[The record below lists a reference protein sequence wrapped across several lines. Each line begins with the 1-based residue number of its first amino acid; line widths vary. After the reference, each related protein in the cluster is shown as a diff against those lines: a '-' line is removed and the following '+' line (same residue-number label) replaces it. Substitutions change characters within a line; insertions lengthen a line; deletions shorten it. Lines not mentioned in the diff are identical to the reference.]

1 MRIASF
7 STFVAAALL
16 GSTALAADLGTP
28 TITQDEFEARHS
40 GLNVIGSMWL
50 GGAFLDSDDSD
61 LDSDGIF
68 KMGGDLRLALGAPD
82 GFSIQFETLSS
93 WSGPHDDEDDIDD
106 GLANFQGGVHLIHR
120 NSQSYA
126 VGAFASVSGTNFAGD
141 SDSSLHTIAGAEVAG
156 FFGNFTGVLQGGG
169 VWDLMESED
178 GWEDGWFVRGIGRY
192 FVTPSTKIEA
202 EIAYA
207 TGEFDSGSTSDSDEY
222 AVTWGL
228 EYEQQFMM
236 QPLSGFIAYD
246 GAHIEADNDYY
257 TEHAI
262 KLGLRFR
269 MGEPD
274 AMAQDRGGA
283 GTFDLYDVHNIA
295 GIVDEL

>member
-1 MRIASF
+1 MKNVTLSAF
-7 STFVAAALL
+7 ATATLL
-16 GSTALAADLGTP
+16 SSTALAADLGVAP
-28 TITQDEFEARHS
+28 ITYDQFEARHT
-40 GLNVIGSMWL
+40 GLNVIGSMGL
-50 GGAFLDSDDSD
+50 GGAFLNSDDSD
-61 LDSDGIF
+61 LDNDGIF

-82 GFSIQFETLSS
+82 GFSVQFETLGS
-93 WSGPHDDEDDIDD
+93 WSGPHDDETSTDD
-106 GLANFQGGVHLIHR
+106 GLTNFQGGVHLIHR

-126 VGAFASVSGTNFAGD
+126 VGAFASLSGTSFAGD
-141 SDSSLHTIAGAEVAG
+141 QDSSLHTIAGAEVAG
-156 FFGNFTGVLQGGG
+156 FFGNFTAVLQGGG
-169 VWDLMESED
+169 VWDLLESND

-192 FVTPSTKIEA
+192 FVTPSAKVEA

-207 TGEFDSGSTSDSDEY
+207 TGEFDCCGTSSDEY
-222 AVTWGL
+222 AITWGL

-246 GAHIEADNDYY
+246 GTHIEADNDYY
-257 TEHAI
+257 TEHAFMV
-262 KLGLRFR
+262 GLRFR

-283 GTFDLYDVHNIA
+283 GTFNLYDIHNIA